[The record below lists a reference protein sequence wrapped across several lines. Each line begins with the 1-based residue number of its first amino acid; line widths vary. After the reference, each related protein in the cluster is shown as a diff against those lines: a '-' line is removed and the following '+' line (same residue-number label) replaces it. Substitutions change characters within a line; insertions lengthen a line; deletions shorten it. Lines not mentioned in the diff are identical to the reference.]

1 MRLPRGTHAATP
13 DIAGTCELVKW
24 VMWDG
29 KEIVPPAIGVG

>member
-1 MRLPRGTHAATP
+1 MRVPSATHAATP
-13 DIAGTCELVKW
+13 DIARTCEFVKR